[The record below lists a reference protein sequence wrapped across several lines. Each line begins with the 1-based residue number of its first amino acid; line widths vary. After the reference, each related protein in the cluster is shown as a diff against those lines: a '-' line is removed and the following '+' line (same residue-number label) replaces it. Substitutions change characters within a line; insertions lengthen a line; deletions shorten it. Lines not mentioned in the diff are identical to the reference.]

1 MLLQASSAAGG
12 ADVLVSDILP
22 QLLPLFTCA
31 AAQRKL
37 YGCSEPAAPDARA
50 GAATSLASGECAGQ
64 SMQQRMRQALNIAS
78 HSVPGVLPPLRLMEG
93 PNSSDGLPSM
103 ALGSVFP
110 LFGKAVGEP
119 QSDKLWFEACCLMQ
133 SSYAGGHCRSL
144 SIGDEAESG
153 YWDVVYLLYPE
164 MAEAAGLG
172 VLHELVSSWPL
183 IERSLAVR
191 LHLSRS
197 P

>member
-93 PNSSDGLPSM
+93 LVTRAMGSRAWHLDQNSHCSEKQLESLKVTNCGLKRV
-103 ALGSVFP
+103 A
-110 LFGKAVGEP
+110 
-119 QSDKLWFEACCLMQ
+119 
-133 SSYAGGHCRSL
+133 
-144 SIGDEAESG
+144 
-153 YWDVVYLLYPE
+153 
-164 MAEAAGLG
+164 
-172 VLHELVSSWPL
+172 
-183 IERSLAVR
+183 
-191 LHLSRS
+191 
-197 P
+197 